1 MTQSTCLLDNCISL
15 GRASGAQQ
23 MYQSEEV
30 LVWETCGNLELEAG
44 RRVRCFRRTSSRW
57 TMVAFAAL
65 SAATWLLV
73 SRRWQQP
80 QWNIPTMTLDRA
92 MSSLYV
98 VFWIPIGLQK
108 LGKKNMKQWNRWN
121 NLKIF
126 IWNTLECDCPKM
138 VCDLFGL
145 RWRIPS
151 RTANHLMVLGLP
163 LGRKDL
169 CELGIFVGCKK
180 SRFYSIYR
188 FSTCCGWDAYPLAG
202 FWP

>member
-1 MTQSTCLLDNCISL
+1 MWKPRIGSGQKGTVFQENIIEMNNGCICCTVRGDLIAGLKKMATAPVKHSHNDI
-15 GRASGAQQ
+15 GQG
-23 MYQSEEV
+23 YV
-30 LVWETCGNLELEAG
+30 LPLCGFLNSYRTPEAG
-44 RRVRCFRRTSSRW
+44 E
-57 TMVAFAAL
+57 
-65 SAATWLLV
+65 
-73 SRRWQQP
+73 
-80 QWNIPTMTLDRA
+80 
-92 MSSLYV
+92 
-98 VFWIPIGLQK
+98 
-108 LGKKNMKQWNRWN
+108 KNMKQWNRWN